1 MITTATLTVRSLGAE
16 EGPGLG
22 TGSGSKL
29 LPEEKS
35 VQVTARQLISN
46 KGNWKIL
53 FSDTDCDFPFS
64 RICKKIL
71 VVKHVGCVCFKEI
84 VAESGSMTVSV
95 SNYYYFII

>member
-46 KGNWKIL
+46 KGNGKIL

-71 VVKHVGCVCFKEI
+71 VVKHVGCDFEEI
-84 VAESGSMTVSV
+84 VAESGSTTVSV